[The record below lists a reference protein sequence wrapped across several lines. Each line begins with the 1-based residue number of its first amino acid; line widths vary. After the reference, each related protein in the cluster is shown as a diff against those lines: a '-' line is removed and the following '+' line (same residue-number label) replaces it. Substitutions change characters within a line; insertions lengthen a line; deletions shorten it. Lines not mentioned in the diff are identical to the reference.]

1 MTVDFTKFPYPG
13 LHNPHA
19 ATLTEGITA
28 PPLSSGFAVVTLKGP
43 HISDFSERV
52 RAFATALRAKAASS
66 GVTDITAYRQMRR
79 SELGGA
85 IPFDQAICET
95 ALHDAEQLHIEKFL
109 GVPVAKMMLSNAIA
123 DWALIVEFQS
133 PEHATAAA
141 QLWKQAG
148 EEFEILTR
156 DTTSFT
162 VGTFENM
169 MRYSSVSRD
178 PDLIQFFNFFPGP
191 SKPEVLWPAWQ
202 EALPWFFD
210 IGEIRS
216 SFPLQALDA
225 DQQLALIN
233 YAHFDS
239 VKHFIIG
246 ILYDPRYQKIIK
258 ECYADRGVVL
268 PMPFFCKI
276 VPV

>member
-1 MTVDFTKFPYPG
+1 MM
-13 LHNPHA
+13 
-19 ATLTEGITA
+19 
-28 PPLSSGFAVVTLKGP
+28 LSSST
-43 HISDFSERV
+43 
-52 RAFATALRAKAASS
+52 SS
-66 GVTDITAYRQMRR
+66 N
-79 SELGGA
+79 
-85 IPFDQAICET
+85 FW
-95 ALHDAEQLHIEKFL
+95 
-109 GVPVAKMMLSNAIA
+109 VPVAQMMLNNAIA

-133 PEHATAAA
+133 PEHATVAA
-141 QLWKQAG
+141 QVWKRKG

-156 DTTSFT
+156 DVTSFS
-162 VGTFENM
+162 VGTFKNM

-178 PDLIQFFNFFPGP
+178 PNLIQFFNFFPGP

-233 YAHFDS
+233 YAHFDF

-246 ILYDPRYQKIIK
+246 ILLRSQVPKDHK
-258 ECYADRGVVL
+258 GVLCRSWRPSSHAVFL
-268 PMPFFCKI
+268 
-276 VPV
+276 